1 MHYTEVS
8 IARVF
13 ATGRVFARKYSIL
26 VKLTMYK
33 YTTPKAVL
41 YIYARCKMVSAGGA
55 EDRRNGVGQEVH
67 MWSFAYYL
75 TQICLRKS
83 YVVSSVFGL
92 SVCHPCR
99 RLSVICRDNVWEEIA
114 ERGQNTSG

>member
-1 MHYTEVS
+1 MYYTKVS
-8 IARVF
+8 MTRVF

-41 YIYARCKMVSAGGA
+41 YLYARCEMGSTGGA
-55 EDRRNGVGQEVH
+55 EDVWNGVGQERC
-67 MWSFAYYL
+67 MRSFPYYL
-75 TQICLRKS
+75 TQIDGRKS

>member
-1 MHYTEVS
+1 MYYTEVS
-8 IARVF
+8 ITRVF

-75 TQICLRKS
+75 TQICGHH
-83 YVVSSVFGL
+83 VVSSVVGQ

-114 ERGQNTSG
+114 ERGQNMSG

>member
-1 MHYTEVS
+1 
-8 IARVF
+8 
-13 ATGRVFARKYSIL
+13 
-26 VKLTMYK
+26 
-33 YTTPKAVL
+33 
-41 YIYARCKMVSAGGA
+41 
-55 EDRRNGVGQEVH
+55 

-114 ERGQNTSG
+114 ERGQNMSG